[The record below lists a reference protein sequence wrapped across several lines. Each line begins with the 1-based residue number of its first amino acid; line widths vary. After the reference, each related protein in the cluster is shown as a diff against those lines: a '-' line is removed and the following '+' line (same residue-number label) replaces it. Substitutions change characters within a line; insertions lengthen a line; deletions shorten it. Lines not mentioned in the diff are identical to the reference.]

1 MTRHVSFIII
11 LINQIV
17 SLITLNLLRKTIS
30 RCDRKNLT
38 PTQEDIEHLQIVNT
52 AYTKVSTEEV
62 TKQMQEQTRTN
73 RASERTGEA
82 SKASK
87 ANKHEDM
94 KQESSKPN
102 KDRQTQ
108 Q

>member
-17 SLITLNLLRKTIS
+17 SLITINLLRKTIS

-62 TKQMQEQTRTN
+62 TKQMQDQTRTN
-73 RASERTGEA
+73 RAKVKGRGKQAKQAKQTSM
-82 SKASK
+82 
-87 ANKHEDM
+87 NK
-94 KQESSKPN
+94 
-102 KDRQTQ
+102 
-108 Q
+108 